1 MKKLWFFLAMF
12 VCVLASCSDGGSD
25 EPSTPT
31 PKPEEVKTEITIDS
45 GIVSN
50 GLSFASSQGEQ
61 SVSFSVNANW
71 TLSVASTTSGATWC
85 KASVTSGSKGSANV
99 KFTVNENTSYD
110 DRSVSVTI
118 KAGTVSKTFTITQ
131 KGAEA
136 MLVTTSK
143 YEVAQEGGKIEVE
156 VKANVD
162 YQFAISETAKDWIT
176 ETKSKSRGLTTYKHS
191 FDIAMNEEAEKREG
205 EITFKSGDKVETVK
219 VYQAGGAIILLTQNE
234 YTVSDA
240 GETITVDIKSNVEY
254 GVQMPDVDWITDEAS
269 SRGMSSHTLK
279 YVIAPN
285 EDYDSRSADIVFYDK
300 NSDLKDTLK
309 VVQVQKDAIIV
320 AKNEYKIESVGGDLK
335 FEVNTNVDF
344 EVSTSVDWIK
354 QNTESRALETKPL
367 SFIIAENTSLENDR
381 EGLITISAGEL
392 KQEIKVIQQ
401 RKIFFNFSTTEVYI
415 ESDEDAFAIEVSTNG
430 GYGVI
435 MPQVD
440 WLTQG
445 EISKVSTNTY
455 INTFIVSNNETYD
468 SREAEIKFHNV
479 WTDEYV
485 VVKVI
490 QAQKDAIIISQ
501 KTFEAKSEGETIE
514 VKISTNVDF
523 EVGMPDVDWISQT
536 GSRSLKEHTLCFKVA
551 ENIDNATRSAKILF
565 TKKDSEFKDS
575 IIVNQLAKQKSV
587 TLTEAGTLKEL
598 LGNDYL
604 KIASLKIVG
613 PINGDDVYCL
623 RKMLGGSNFSEAN
636 WGKLTIVDLSETT
649 IVEGGESYFQ
659 GSSKQYYTS
668 KDVFGEY
675 MFQECTN
682 LRGIKLPKT
691 LKIID
696 AYAFYNCNALN
707 SIDIPDNVTSIEI
720 AAFEGCKSL
729 ISATI
734 GDGVTTI
741 RENAFYNC
749 TALTSVTI
757 GTGVKLI
764 DRGAFINCDA
774 LTSVFMKDL
783 SAWCNINF
791 VDSNN
796 PLTYNKELYLNN
808 KIVKELV
815 IPENVTEI
823 KKGVF
828 NNCKSLVKVTMGAG
842 VTSIGEGAFSGC
854 DALTSFMIGTSVTSI
869 GFGAFSGC
877 DALTSIEI
885 PENLTSIGRYAFSY
899 CDGLTSINIPNSV
912 TLIDEYAFYECG
924 GLTSVT
930 IGDGNTNIY
939 NNAFQNCDALKSLTI
954 GDGVFS
960 IGDNAFSG
968 CDALVS
974 VTIGNGCTYIG
985 YESFHDCSSLKKVKL
1000 GDGITKIDES
1010 AFLSCSALASVV
1022 IGRNISKIG
1031 SFAFSLCGNITEFY
1045 CYATTP
1051 PDITKEIETLRYY
1064 YAFGSTYGD
1073 QTILYVPE
1081 RCGPKYKSSKWGEFF
1096 KNIVEMN

>member
-71 TLSVASTTSGATWC
+71 TLSIASTTSGATWC

-143 YEVAQEGGKIEVE
+143 YEVTQEGGKIEVE

-285 EDYDSRSADIVFYDK
+285 EGYDSRSADIVFYDK

-455 INTFIVSNNETYD
+455 VNTFIVSNNETYD
-468 SREAEIKFHNV
+468 IRETEIKFHNV
-479 WTDEYV
+479 WTDEVV
-485 VVKVI
+485 VVKVV

-523 EVGMPDVDWISQT
+523 EIDIPEIDWITQVE
-536 GSRSLKEHTLCFKVA
+536 SRSLTGHTLYFNIA
-551 ENIDNATRSAKILF
+551 ENTGYESRSA
-565 TKKDSEFKDS
+565 E
-575 IIVNQLAKQKSV
+575 IVFINREYQLSDTITIHQETSLKAGYADGIV
-587 TLTEAGTLKEL
+587 TVITPGTMKNL

-604 KIASLKIVG
+604 GITSLKVVG
-613 PINGDDVYCL
+613 YINGDDLYYL
-623 RKMLGGSNFSEAN
+623 RKMLGGSDFSEAN
-636 WGKLTIVDLSETT
+636 RGVLATLDLSEAS
-649 IVEGGESYFQ
+649 IVEGGGYYYLNS
-659 GSSKQYYTS
+659 SSKEYYTS
-668 KDVFGEY
+668 NNVIGDC
-675 MFQECTN
+675 MFWDCKN
-682 LRGIKLPKT
+682 LRNIILPKNVTTIGENAFTGNT
-691 LKIID
+691 LTSITIGNGVTSIGD
-696 AYAFYNCNALN
+696 RAFSACNLN
-707 SIDIPDNVTSIEI
+707 SIVIPDNVTKMGKNVFAGSLLTSI
-720 AAFEGCKSL
+720 
-729 ISATI
+729 TI
-734 GDGVTTI
+734 GNSITFIDDYTFDG
-741 RENAFYNC
+741 C
-749 TALTSVTI
+749 SALTSI
-757 GTGVKLI
+757 
-764 DRGAFINCDA
+764 
-774 LTSVFMKDL
+774 
-783 SAWCNINF
+783 
-791 VDSNN
+791 
-796 PLTYNKELYLNN
+796 
-808 KIVKELV
+808 V
-815 IPENVTEI
+815 IPDNVTKI
-823 KKGVF
+823 GRCAF
-828 NNCKSLVKVTMGAG
+828 YGCNDLKSVIIGNG
-842 VTSIGEGAFSGC
+842 VTSIGDKAFSECPALISITIGNTVNSIGERAFFKC
-854 DALTSFMIGTSVTSI
+854 SALTSVVIPDNVAYISKEAFKDCAALASVTI
-869 GFGAFSGC
+869 GNGVNNIYDEAFSKC
-877 DALTSIEI
+877 SALTS
-885 PENLTSIGRYAFSY
+885 LTIGSNVKTI
-899 CDGLTSINIPNSV
+899 GKK
-912 TLIDEYAFYECG
+912 AFYECSA
-924 GLTSVT
+924 LTSVV
-930 IGDGNTNIY
+930 IPDKVLNISSSTFY
-939 NNAFQNCDALKSLTI
+939 
-954 GDGVFS
+954 
-960 IGDNAFSG
+960 G
-968 CDALVS
+968 CSALVS
-974 VTIGNGCTYIG
+974 VTIGNGVNMIY
-985 YESFHDCSSLKKVKL
+985 
-1000 GDGITKIDES
+1000 DE
-1010 AFLSCSALASVV
+1010 AFSKCSALTSIVIPDNVTGILDKAFYECSALISVTIGGGVTGIGAS
-1022 IGRNISKIG
+1022 
-1031 SFAFSLCGNITEFY
+1031 AFGKCLALNKFY

-1051 PDITKEIETLRYY
+1051 PGFSKDSYGFTLSPFSSSLKS
-1064 YAFGSTYGD
+1064 YAT
-1073 QTILYVPE
+1073 LYVPARSE
-1081 RCGPKYKSSKWGEFF
+1081 TAYINSKWADYF
-1096 KNIVEMN
+1096 KNIEVMD